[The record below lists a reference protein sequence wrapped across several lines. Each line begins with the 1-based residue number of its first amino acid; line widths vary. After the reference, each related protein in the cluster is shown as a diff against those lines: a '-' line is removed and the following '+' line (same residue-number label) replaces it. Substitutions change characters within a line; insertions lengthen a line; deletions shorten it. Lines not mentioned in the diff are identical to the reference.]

1 MTMNSFERRNKIIQ
15 LVNEQGTVL
24 VQDLA
29 GVFAASEATIRA
41 DLRFLEQKGVVT
53 RFHGGAA
60 KIMSG
65 NSETETQEVGFKER
79 FQLASAPKNR
89 IAQAAVKMIHEGM
102 TVILDSG
109 STTMLIAEG
118 LMTAKN
124 ARTLQKIREKE
135 NITVITNSL
144 PAAFALS
151 ENKDITLVVCGGT
164 VRHKTRSM
172 HGSIAERSLQDIN
185 ADLMFVGADG
195 IDAVNGITTFNEG
208 YSVSGAMVTAA
219 NKVIAV
225 LDSSK
230 FNRRGFNQVLPIEK
244 IDIIITDDAV
254 SEVDKL
260 ALQKTRVKLITV

>member
-65 NSETETQEVGFKER
+65 
-79 FQLASAPKNR
+79 
-89 IAQAAVKMIHEGM
+89 
-102 TVILDSG
+102 
-109 STTMLIAEG
+109 IAEG
-118 LMTAKN
+118 LMTAK
-124 ARTLQKIREKE
+124 

-208 YSVSGAMVTAA
+208 YSISGAMVTAA

>member
-124 ARTLQKIREKE
+124 
-135 NITVITNSL
+135 ITVILLWSSVVAPSAIKRARCMVPL
-144 PAAFALS
+144 PS
-151 ENKDITLVVCGGT
+151 VHCRI
-164 VRHKTRSM
+164 
-172 HGSIAERSLQDIN
+172 
-185 ADLMFVGADG
+185 LM
-195 IDAVNGITTFNEG
+195 
-208 YSVSGAMVTAA
+208 
-219 NKVIAV
+219 
-225 LDSSK
+225 
-230 FNRRGFNQVLPIEK
+230 PI
-244 IDIIITDDAV
+244 
-254 SEVDKL
+254 
-260 ALQKTRVKLITV
+260 

>member
-1 MTMNSFERRNKIIQ
+1 MTNSFERRNKIIQ

-79 FQLASAPKNR
+79 FQLASAKNR
-89 IAQAAVKMIHEGM
+89 IAQAAVKTIHEGDH
-102 TVILDSG
+102 ILDSG

-118 LMTAKN
+118 LMTAK
-124 ARTLQKIREKE
+124 

-151 ENKDITLVVCGGT
+151 ENKDITSGRLWW
-164 VRHKTRSM
+164 
-172 HGSIAERSLQDIN
+172 HG
-185 ADLMFVGADG
+185 
-195 IDAVNGITTFNEG
+195 
-208 YSVSGAMVTAA
+208 
-219 NKVIAV
+219 
-225 LDSSK
+225 
-230 FNRRGFNQVLPIEK
+230 PP
-244 IDIIITDDAV
+244 
-254 SEVDKL
+254 
-260 ALQKTRVKLITV
+260 

>member
-1 MTMNSFERRNKIIQ
+1 MNSFERRNKIIQ

-124 ARTLQKIREKE
+124 
-135 NITVITNSL
+135 ITVITNSL
-144 PAAFALS
+144 PAAFDLS

-164 VRHKTRSM
+164 VHHKTRSM

>member
-124 ARTLQKIREKE
+124 
-135 NITVITNSL
+135 ITVITNSL

-208 YSVSGAMVTAA
+208 AMVTAA

>member
-1 MTMNSFERRNKIIQ
+1 MNSFERRNKIIQ

-102 TVILDSG
+102 TVI
-109 STTMLIAEG
+109 
-118 LMTAKN
+118 
-124 ARTLQKIREKE
+124 
-135 NITVITNSL
+135 
-144 PAAFALS
+144 
-151 ENKDITLVVCGGT
+151 
-164 VRHKTRSM
+164 
-172 HGSIAERSLQDIN
+172 
-185 ADLMFVGADG
+185 
-195 IDAVNGITTFNEG
+195 
-208 YSVSGAMVTAA
+208 
-219 NKVIAV
+219 
-225 LDSSK
+225 
-230 FNRRGFNQVLPIEK
+230 
-244 IDIIITDDAV
+244 
-254 SEVDKL
+254 
-260 ALQKTRVKLITV
+260 

>member
-65 NSETETQEVGFKER
+65 NSETQEVGFKER

-118 LMTAKN
+118 LMTAK
-124 ARTLQKIREKE
+124 